1 MPVGKSGMKSMW
13 GDPIE
18 LIHVSLCIAIV
29 AVSEEQIGEQRI
41 VESRI
46 VEQRIVEQRIVEPRI
61 VEPRIVEPCPLMEG
75 EGSTLK
81 VLGFNHRQRS
91 MFVHVLMRYL

>member
-1 MPVGKSGMKSMW
+1 VPVGKRGTKSMW
-13 GDPIE
+13 ADPIE

-41 VESRI
+41 VES
-46 VEQRIVEQRIVEPRI
+46 RIVEQRIVEPRI

>member
-1 MPVGKSGMKSMW
+1 MGRPNRT
-13 GDPIE
+13 IE
-18 LIHVSLCIAIV
+18 LIHVSLCIAIL

-46 VEQRIVEQRIVEPRI
+46 VEQRIVEQRI

>member
-1 MPVGKSGMKSMW
+1 MW

-29 AVSEEQIGEQRI
+29 AVFEEQIGEQRI

-46 VEQRIVEQRIVEPRI
+46 VEQRI

-81 VLGFNHRQRS
+81 VLGNNILIYSSKLWMNPKLH
-91 MFVHVLMRYL
+91 